1 MLVSSTD
8 EFQAFMFEQLHFVP
22 EVKGHYTCY
31 SDNAHPESGYCCIY
45 CREGYYQLGIADYT
59 IPEDFSVSFQNP
71 ARHLRFG
78 MMISGKTHCKLY
90 QQDAGSFTPSSF
102 VVLEE
107 NIKGQQAWRAGDHFH
122 GLELTVSADFVEN
135 ILHPVFPD
143 CVSLSAFETNYTY
156 KMLPAGVINL
166 LNQMHFL
173 HEKDTLTPLYLE
185 GLILQCLALLAEE
198 FPETSS
204 PLTAAQTT
212 INKADQ
218 QHIPRGTV
226 IHTIKISDTRTLT
239 LSTADLSAV
248 HLAHDILTEQYKNPP
263 TIHELSEQVSLSM
276 QKLNY
281 AFLHEYDTTISDY
294 ILSLK
299 MGYGA
304 KLLSETLLG
313 VDEIALQCGYHY
325 PANFI
330 RMFKKYYGV
339 TPLQFRKF
347 ITR

>member
-8 EFQAFMFEQLHFVP
+8 EFQAFMFEQLHFLP
-22 EVKGHYTCY
+22 EMNGNYTCY
-31 SDNAHPESGYCCIY
+31 SDREHPEGGYCCIY
-45 CREGYYQLGIADYT
+45 CREGCYQLGIADYT
-59 IPEDFSVSFQNP
+59 IPEDFSVSFRNP
-71 ARHLRFG
+71 ARQLRFG
-78 MMISGKTHCKLY
+78 VMLSGKT
-90 QQDAGSFTPSSF
+90 
-102 VVLEE
+102 
-107 NIKGQQAWRAGDHFH
+107 HFH
-122 GLELTVSADFVEN
+122 GLELTVSADFIEN

-143 CVSLSAFETNYTY
+143 CVSLSAFEANYTY
-156 KMLPAGVINL
+156 KMLPTGVINL

-173 HEKDTLTPLYLE
+173 HEKDALTPLYLE

-198 FPETSS
+198 FEENSSHVIAPKSVPAGTLPATSVR
-204 PLTAAQTT
+204 TA
-212 INKADQ
+212 INKAGQ
-218 QHIPRGTV
+218 QHIPHGKV
-226 IHTIKISDTRTLT
+226 MHTIKVSDTRTIT

-248 HLAHDILTEQYKNPP
+248 HLAHDILTEKYKNPP
-263 TIHELSEQVSLSM
+263 TVHELSEQVSLSM

-294 ILSLK
+294 IISLK
-299 MGYGA
+299 MEYGA

-313 VDEIALQCGYHY
+313 IDEIALQCGYHY